1 MEGSERRIS
10 TIQKVVSGTKPHYI
24 QGKLMKNYAR
34 ARLLGSYLFQVTC
47 AFGKLIYN

>member
-10 TIQKVVSGTKPHYI
+10 TIQKVVSGTKPYYI

-34 ARLLGSYLFQVTC
+34 ARLLCSYLFQVTC